1 MRFGVRLAVQGEMG
15 EQGASYQRAR
25 DMTLEAE
32 RLGFHS
38 VWLPDHVINA
48 HMDVSVP
55 MFECWTVLS
64 ALAAETGRVRLA
76 GHTFN
81 NSLRNPAVLA
91 KMAATLDV
99 VSGGRLIYSLGSSW
113 FRREVE
119 SYGLTWVEHQ
129 DRVTRLR
136 EALLIADALWTRPT
150 ASFDG
155 EHYTIRDAVLEPKPV
170 QRPRIPIWV
179 PGDSEAIRA
188 LAAELAD
195 VWLIYAKEPEVIAE
209 WHKEM
214 ATRRDGRPLPM
225 AVSTVSLV
233 GLSDDDVQVWA
244 GKYAKEREHRFAV
257 PPTPDDVLR
266 ENLWGPRQQCVERI
280 HAYAEAGVEELI
292 IQPIPPREGMRAFAK
307 EVMDDFV

>member
-25 DMTLEAE
+25 DMTVEAE
-32 RLGFHS
+32 GLGFDS

-64 ALAAETGRVRLA
+64 ALAVETSRVRLA

-99 VSGGRLIYSLGSSW
+99 ISGGRLIYSLGSSW
-113 FRREVE
+113 FRREIE
-119 SYGLTWVEHQ
+119 SYGLTWTEH
-129 DRVTRLR
+129 DARVDRLR
-136 EALLIADALWTRPT
+136 EALLIADSLWTKDT
-150 ASFDG
+150 TTLEG
-155 EHYTIRDAVLEPKPV
+155 EHYTVRDAVLEPKPV

-179 PGDSEAIRA
+179 PGDSEATRN

-195 VWLIYAKEPEVIAE
+195 AWLVYSKPPEVIAD
-209 WHKEM
+209 WSLDM
-214 ATRRDGRPLPM
+214 ARRRGGRALPM

-233 GLSDDDVQVWA
+233 GLDDSDVQVWA
-244 GKYAKEREHRFAV
+244 RKYAKEREHRFAV
-257 PPTPDDVLR
+257 PPTPQDVLQENMWGSR
-266 ENLWGPRQQCVERI
+266 EQCIERV
-280 HAYAEAGVEELI
+280 HAYAEAGVEDLI

-307 EVMDDFV
+307 EVMEAFV